1 MITPRAQL
9 EEGTRIDSFYES
21 VKVQAN
27 YIECRVCG
35 AIKEVPVIDV
45 ATFSKWQFNPKELK
59 PSPFFRTIRG
69 KCPTCQEM
77 DTQFKR
83 IL

>member
-1 MITPRAQL
+1 MITPRVQI
-9 EEGTRIDSFYES
+9 EEGPRIDSFLES

-35 AIKEVPVIDV
+35 AIKELPVIDIK
-45 ATFSKWQFNPKELK
+45 TLSEWEFKPGDLK

-77 DTQFKR
+77 DNQFKR

>member
-1 MITPRAQL
+1 MISPRVQS
-9 EEGTRIDSFYES
+9 EEGTRIDSFFES
-21 VKVQAN
+21 IKVSAN

-35 AIKEVPVIDV
+35 AIKEVPVLDI
-45 ATFSKWQFNPKELK
+45 ATLSKWTFNPKDLK

-77 DTQFKR
+77 DKQFKR
-83 IL
+83 LL